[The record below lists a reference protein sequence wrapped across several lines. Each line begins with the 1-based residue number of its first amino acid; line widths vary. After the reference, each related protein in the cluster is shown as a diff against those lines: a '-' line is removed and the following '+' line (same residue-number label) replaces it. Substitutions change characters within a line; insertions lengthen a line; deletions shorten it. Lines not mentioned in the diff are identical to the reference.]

1 MCVCVCQG
9 VRHTSSNGGA
19 KDLVHMRVFELEGAM
34 LRIKSRM
41 ACTIWGGG
49 QFAGTTIM
57 HKIYEKN
64 SSFHVK

>member
-34 LRIKSRM
+34 
-41 ACTIWGGG
+41 
-49 QFAGTTIM
+49 FED
-57 HKIYEKN
+57 KIEDGLHYMGRWAVCGYYNHAQNIREKL
-64 SSFHVK
+64 